1 MKICYV
7 EVALPVPLRRVFT
20 YRVPVEL
27 SGDLKLGARIKL
39 PFGRREMVGYAVGLH
54 NELPPDLDIDESKLK
69 DIAEILD
76 EEPLITP
83 EILRLT
89 QWTADYYSSF
99 WGEMLKASL
108 PAGLNSETVRPKR
121 RKAVRLRWS
130 ADTPVRM
137 SVASTR
143 TERGDENSLAGTT
156 DDADEYARVSDER
169 SSAHER
175 SADTPVRMSVAS
187 TRTERGDES
196 SLAGTTDDADKSVR
210 TPVLEPRGWYYH
222 GGLPHFDG
230 EVVQFVTFRLGD
242 SLPKSVLEEIRL
254 RIEHG
259 KVDLEHEKYRQ
270 EIEDYLDSGAG
281 ECILRDPRIAQILQE
296 TILEEAGSSI
306 DLKAWVIMPN
316 HAHIL
321 FRMLAGDDLA
331 GVMKRIKGI
340 SARRINELLG
350 RKGKVW
356 QADYFDR
363 FIRDGKH
370 YARTFRYIESNPVI
384 AKLVDSPDK
393 WPFGSAFYR
402 SADTPVRMSVVSTP
416 RERGDESNLAGGTG
430 DADKSVRTPIQQ
442 RIIDLL
448 KANNGE
454 MLFTDIVDQLGGSA
468 TPLNTLA
475 KRGVVEIFVQ
485 DVDRDPLKNATIP
498 ARDDL
503 TLTDEQNAA
512 FTAITTALESKEYK
526 GFLLHGVTGS
536 GKTEVYIRAMKH
548 ALELGGSA
556 MMLVPEIAL
565 TPVFSR
571 RLRSVFGSK
580 VAILH
585 SNLSQGERYDEWRRI
600 RRGDARIAIGTR
612 SAVFAPLEN
621 ISLVIV
627 DEEHDPSYRQHE
639 SPFYNARD
647 VAVMRASLAKAI
659 VVLGSATPA
668 MESFY
673 NAQNG
678 KYEYLALPE
687 RIGGRGLASAELV
700 DMRDVFK
707 RFGKDVALS
716 PELIEGL
723 TETLHKGE
731 QSIVLLNRRGFSQ
744 FVLCRTCGETLK
756 CKNCDITLTFHRGN
770 AKLICHYCN
779 YSEKVPKVCPHCKSE
794 FLYFVGEG
802 TENIADQLV
811 ARFPNARIE
820 RVDRDTMAHKGE
832 LDRVLLDFA
841 NHKIDMLVGTQMIAK
856 GHDFPNVTLV
866 GVIGIDIGLGLPDL
880 RSAERTFQLITQV
893 AGRSGRG
900 EKPGRVLIQTYYP
913 DHYALRH
920 ALAQD
925 YLGFYKEEIR
935 FRERLAYPPFVV
947 LASILVKHRDHAYAS
962 KQANTLRRALDEAN
976 ADRTVRIL
984 GPAPASLSRLK
995 NEFRF
1000 QVILKATNR
1009 RHLRERLDF
1018 ALESAERQGC
1028 DLRTINVEIDPV
1040 NLM

>member
-1 MKICYV
+1 MSVSKMKTRYV

-20 YRVPVEL
+20 YCVPDEL
-27 SGDLKLGARIKL
+27 SGELKLGARMKL

-54 NELPPDLDIDESKLK
+54 TELPPDLDVDESKLK
-69 DIAEILD
+69 DITEILD
-76 EEPLITP
+76 VEPLITP
-83 EILRLT
+83 EILKLT
-89 QWTADYYSSF
+89 QWTADYYASF

-108 PAGLNSETVRPKR
+108 PAGLNSESVRPKR
-121 RKAVRLRWS
+121 RKAVRLIGS

-143 TERGDENSLAGTT
+143 TD
-156 DDADEYARVSDER
+156 
-169 SSAHER
+169 
-175 SADTPVRMSVAS
+175 
-187 TRTERGDES
+187 RGDES
-196 SLAGTTDDADKSVR
+196 TLAGGTDDADKSVR

-230 EVVQFVTFRLGD
+230 EAVQFVTFRLGD
-242 SLPKSVLEEIRL
+242 SLPRPVLEEIKL
-254 RIEHG
+254 KMKHG
-259 KVDLEHEKYRQ
+259 KIDLEHEKYRH
-270 EIEDYLDSGAG
+270 EIENYLDRGAG
-281 ECILRDPRIAQILQE
+281 ECILRDSRVAEIVQQTL
-296 TILEEAGSSI
+296 LEESGLSI

-316 HAHIL
+316 HVHVL

-331 GVMKRIKGI
+331 GLMKRIKGI

-350 RKGKVW
+350 RKGKIW

-363 FIRDGKH
+363 FIRTGKH
-370 YARTFRYIESNPVI
+370 YTNTFQYIENNPVA
-384 AKLVDSPDK
+384 AKLVDSPEK
-393 WPFGSAFYR
+393 WKFGSAYTR
-402 SADTPVRMSVVSTP
+402 NADHGSANTPFRMSVAST
-416 RERGDESNLAGGTG
+416 RTDRGDESILAGGTG
-430 DADKSVRTPIQQ
+430 DADKSVRTPIQN
-442 RIIDLL
+442 RIIELL
-448 KANNGE
+448 NANKGE

-468 TPLNTLA
+468 SPLNTLA
-475 KRGVVEIFVQ
+475 KRGIVEIFVQ
-485 DVDRDPLKNATIP
+485 EVDRDPLKNAAIP
-498 ARDDL
+498 SRDDL
-503 TLTDEQNAA
+503 TLTDQQNAA
-512 FTAITTALESKEYK
+512 YSAITTAIESRKYK

-536 GKTEVYIRAMKH
+536 GKTEVYIRAMQR
-548 ALELGGSA
+548 ALDEGGSA
-556 MMLVPEIAL
+556 LMLVPEIAL

-571 RLRSVFGSK
+571 RLRSVFGAK

-585 SNLSQGERYDEWRRI
+585 SNLSQGERFDEWRRI

-621 ISLVIV
+621 IGLVIV
-627 DEEHDPSYRQHE
+627 DEEHDASYRQHE

-647 VAVMRASLAKAI
+647 VAVMRANFAKAV

-678 KYEYLALPE
+678 KYEYLSMPE
-687 RIGGRGLASAELV
+687 RIGGHGLAKAELV
-700 DMRDVFK
+700 DMREVFK

-716 PELIEGL
+716 PELLDGL
-723 TETLHKGE
+723 AETLQNGE

-744 FVLCRTCGETLK
+744 FVLCRTCGETMK

-770 AKLICHYCN
+770 AKLICHYCS
-779 YSEKVPKVCPHCKSE
+779 YSEKVPKTCPQCKSE

-802 TENIADQLV
+802 TENLYDQLV
-811 ARFPNARIE
+811 KRFPNARIA

-832 LDRVLLDFA
+832 LDRVLLDFGRG
-841 NHKIDMLVGTQMIAK
+841 NIDMLVGTQMIAK

-880 RSAERTFQLITQV
+880 RSAERTFQLVTQV

-900 EKPGRVLIQTYYP
+900 EKQGRVLIQTYYP

-925 YLGFYKEEIR
+925 YAGFYREEIR

-962 KQANTLRRALDEAN
+962 KQANTLRRALDESN
-976 ADRTVRIL
+976 FDRTVRIL

-995 NEFRF
+995 NEFRL
-1000 QVILKATNR
+1000 QMILKATNR

>member
-1 MKICYV
+1 MSVSKMKTRYV

-20 YRVPVEL
+20 YRVPDEL
-27 SGDLKLGARIKL
+27 SSELKLGARMRL

-54 NELPPDLDIDESKLK
+54 AELPPDLDVDESKLK

-83 EILRLT
+83 EILKLT

-121 RKAVRLRWS
+121 RKAVRLLNSPPYTVGGFDNTGTSFVPERGVDAVS
-130 ADTPVRM
+130 ADGVVL
-137 SVASTR
+137 SH
-143 TERGDENSLAGTT
+143 GTT
-156 DDADEYARVSDER
+156 KLS
-169 SSAHER
+169 
-175 SADTPVRMSVAS
+175 
-187 TRTERGDES
+187 
-196 SLAGTTDDADKSVR
+196 
-210 TPVLEPRGWYYH
+210 
-222 GGLPHFDG
+222 
-230 EVVQFVTFRLGD
+230 
-242 SLPKSVLEEIRL
+242 
-254 RIEHG
+254 
-259 KVDLEHEKYRQ
+259 
-270 EIEDYLDSGAG
+270 
-281 ECILRDPRIAQILQE
+281 E
-296 TILEEAGSSI
+296 TQTKII
-306 DLKAWVIMPN
+306 
-316 HAHIL
+316 
-321 FRMLAGDDLA
+321 
-331 GVMKRIKGI
+331 
-340 SARRINELLG
+340 ELL
-350 RKGKVW
+350 
-356 QADYFDR
+356 
-363 FIRDGKH
+363 I
-370 YARTFRYIESNPVI
+370 S
-384 AKLVDSPDK
+384 
-393 WPFGSAFYR
+393 
-402 SADTPVRMSVVSTP
+402 
-416 RERGDESNLAGGTG
+416 
-430 DADKSVRTPIQQ
+430 
-442 RIIDLL
+442 
-448 KANNGE
+448 NNGE

-468 TPLNTLA
+468 SPLNTLA
-475 KRGVVEIFVQ
+475 KREIVEIFVQ
-485 DVDRDPLKNATIP
+485 DVDRDPLKNAAIP
-498 ARDDL
+498 SREDL
-503 TLTDEQNAA
+503 TLNDEQNAA
-512 FTAITTALESKEYK
+512 FTAITTALESKQYK

-536 GKTEVYIRAMKH
+536 GKTEVYIRAMQR
-548 ALELGGSA
+548 ALDEGGSA
-556 MMLVPEIAL
+556 LMLVPEIAL

-571 RLRSVFGSK
+571 RLRSVFGAK

-627 DEEHDPSYRQHE
+627 DEEHDASYRQHE

-647 VAVMRASLAKAI
+647 VAVMRANFAKAV

-678 KYEYLALPE
+678 KYEYLSMPE
-687 RIGGRGLASAELV
+687 RIGGRGLANAELV
-700 DMRDVFK
+700 DMREVFK

-716 PELIEGL
+716 PELLDGL
-723 TETLHKGE
+723 AENLQNGD

-744 FVLCRTCGETLK
+744 FVLCRTCGETMK

-779 YSEKVPKVCPHCKSE
+779 YSEKVPKNCPQCKSE

-802 TENIADQLV
+802 TENLYDQLV
-811 ARFPNARIE
+811 KRFPSARIA

-841 NHKIDMLVGTQMIAK
+841 NRKIDMLVGTQMIAK

-880 RSAERTFQLITQV
+880 RSAERTFQLVTQV

-900 EKPGRVLIQTYYP
+900 EKQGRVLIQTYYP

-925 YLGFYKEEIR
+925 YAGFYKEEIR

-947 LASILVKHRDHAYAS
+947 LASILIKHRDHAYAS
-962 KQANTLRRALDEAN
+962 KQANILRRCLDEASRSFPASPQLPN
-976 ADRTVRIL
+976 SSTPPLLRVL

-995 NEFRF
+995 NEFRL
-1000 QVILKATNR
+1000 QMILKSTNR